1 MGRRNQWATIKWD
14 DIPFEQLSRSKKR
27 KRLFT
32 ESMYACS
39 QCGFNKTRECGGSI
53 LEIDHI
59 DGDHT
64 NNSYDNLR
72 VLCPN
77 CHALTPNFRN
87 WGRPRS
93 EGKTSTRVR
102 KGNAGYEK
110 MRDEK
115 VSLYRRRKEEFEV
128 EFIRTVHDL
137 HNAKEI
143 DFGSYGWVQ
152 KLADKT
158 GEHPQVVGR
167 RVKKL
172 MPEFYEEHCFT
183 RYKK

>member
-1 MGRRNQWATIKWD
+1 MSNQWAAIKWED
-14 DIPFEQLSRSKKR
+14 VPFEQLSRAKKR
-27 KRLFT
+27 ERLLA
-32 ESMYACS
+32 ECSHSCS
-39 QCGFNKTRECGGSI
+39 QCGFNKRRNCGGTI

-64 NNSYDNLR
+64 NNTYNNLR

-87 WGRPRS
+87 WGRAKS
-93 EGKTSTRVR
+93 EGKSSTRLR
-102 KGNAGYEK
+102 KGNADYK
-110 MRDEK
+110 KIRDEK
-115 VSLYRRRKEEFEV
+115 VTLHQQRKKTFETEFVQTVRNLHETEEILFQ
-128 EFIRTVHDL
+128 
-137 HNAKEI
+137 NW
-143 DFGSYGWVQ
+143 GWVQ
-152 KLADKT
+152 KLADKI